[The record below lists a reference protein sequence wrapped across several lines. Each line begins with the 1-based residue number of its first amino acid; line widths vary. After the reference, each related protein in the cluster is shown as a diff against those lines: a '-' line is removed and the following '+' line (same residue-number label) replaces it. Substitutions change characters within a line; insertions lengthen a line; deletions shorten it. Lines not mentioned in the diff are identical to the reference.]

1 MNEAGKALEIKRR
14 RHMAAVAMQQMAPRE
29 PESNSNETRDTLFL
43 LGGLSL
49 MLFGAGLVVTNPTV
63 RKLLGKADVSGLLGA
78 AVPDLERYLK
88 IRSM

>member
-1 MNEAGKALEIKRR
+1 
-14 RHMAAVAMQQMAPRE
+14 MAAVAMYRSGPNA
-29 PESNSNETRDTLFL
+29 PESTDTRDTLFL

-49 MLFGAGLVVTNPTV
+49 IVFGAGLVITSPVV
-63 RKLLGKADVSGLLGA
+63 RKLLGETNVGGLLQG

>member
-1 MNEAGKALEIKRR
+1 
-14 RHMAAVAMQQMAPRE
+14 MAAVAMMRSGSSA
-29 PESNSNETRDTLFL
+29 PESTETRDTLFL

-49 MLFGAGLVVTNPTV
+49 IVFGVGLVITSPVV
-63 RKLLGKADVSGLLGA
+63 RKLLGETNVGGLLQG